1 MANYILA
8 IDSSTESCSVSI
20 WSCGEIFTQFS
31 VSPRVHTRKILQMVE
46 QCLIDAHLNLHNIDL
61 LVFGHGPGSFTG
73 IRISVG
79 IAQGLA
85 FGANLPMIGISSLL
99 TMAQGASRQLGTK
112 KVLVAIDA
120 KMGEIYSACYQLK
133 LGGYWQGEESESVLK
148 PEQFLSI
155 INKLNDQWTIVGTGW
170 SSYPILKMT
179 NLSLLES
186 HIYLPDAKDMLF
198 LALQKLETCKTTVA
212 EEARPV
218 YLRNKINFK
227 KLSDH

>member
-1 MANYILA
+1 
-8 IDSSTESCSVSI
+8 
-20 WSCGEIFTQFS
+20 
-31 VSPRVHTRKILQMVE
+31 
-46 QCLIDAHLNLHNIDL
+46 IDAHLNLHNIDL

-186 HIYLPDAKDMLF
+186 DIYLPDAKDMLF
-198 LALQKLETCKTTVA
+198 LALQKLE
-212 EEARPV
+212 
-218 YLRNKINFK
+218 
-227 KLSDH
+227 